1 MLFNSFIFVGFF
13 VVIYSLYL
21 ALQKKHRAQNW
32 LLLLASYG
40 FYGYWDIRFLLLL
53 MLSTGI
59 DYIAG
64 KNIDSARG
72 ERSRRIWVSV
82 SLCANLSIL
91 GFFKYCNFFIE
102 SFASLV
108 EKIGFD
114 GNISSLSIILPVGI
128 SFYTFQTLSYT
139 LDIYRRQLKP
149 VSSLL
154 DFALFVSF
162 FPQLVAGP
170 IERASTLLPQ
180 ITSPRTLNISQINAG
195 IYLILWGYFKKL
207 VIADNVAGLAD
218 EVFED
223 YLDLGGLDL
232 WIGALA
238 FAIQIYGDFSGY
250 SDIAR
255 GISKLLGFDLI
266 VNFKLPFFA
275 RNPSDF
281 WARWHI
287 SLSTWFRDYVYIPLG
302 GNRHGTW
309 NTYCNLMVTMTICG
323 LWHGA
328 AWNFVLWGMFH
339 GFLLIAHHAVR
350 HSWTLNHWNS
360 IWKELNFRLSGL
372 LGLFSVLL
380 TMSLTTAG
388 WIFFR
393 ASSVSQIIYML
404 SHLGL
409 SISEETWDLFSDL
422 LFFSFP
428 LLAMQLY
435 QGITQDLLAVTKLNL
450 GVRTLLYGLMLAW
463 IVLFSDRD
471 SAEFIYFQF

>member
-1 MLFNSFIFVGFF
+1 MLFNSFVFVGFF
-13 VVIYSLYL
+13 IGIYSLYL
-21 ALQKKHRAQNW
+21 ALRSRHRAQNW
-32 LLLLASYG
+32 LLLVASYG
-40 FYGYWDIRFLLLL
+40 FYGYWDVRFLLLL
-53 MLSTGI
+53 MISTGV
-59 DYIAG
+59 DYVAG
-64 KNIDSARG
+64 RNIDRARE
-72 ERSRRIWVSV
+72 ERSRRIWLTV
-82 SLCANLSIL
+82 SLVTNLSIL
-91 GFFKYCNFFIE
+91 GFFKYFNFFIDSFSTLVE
-102 SFASLV
+102 SFGLNS
-108 EKIGFD
+108 
-114 GNISSLSIILPVGI
+114 NITSLSIILPVGI

-139 LDIYRRQLKP
+139 LDIYRRQLKS

-180 ITSPRTLNISQINAG
+180 VTSPRTLNFSQINAG

-207 VIADNVAGLAD
+207 VIADNVANVVD

-223 YLDLGGLDL
+223 YLELGGLDI

-255 GISKLLGFDLI
+255 GLSKLLGFDLI
-266 VNFKLPFFA
+266 VNFKLPYFA

-302 GNRHGTW
+302 GSRQGEW
-309 NTYCNLMVTMTICG
+309 NTYRNLMITMTICG

-328 AWNFVLWGMFH
+328 AWNFVLWGIFH
-339 GFLLIAHHAVR
+339 GVLLVAHHAIR
-350 HSWTLNHWNS
+350 LHWGHR
-360 IWKELNFRLSGL
+360 WKA
-372 LGLFSVLL
+372 LGLQDNGLWGITSIVVMMAF
-380 TMSLTTAG
+380 TTVG

-393 ASSVSQIIYML
+393 ASSISQLAYMV
-404 SHLGL
+404 SHLGF
-409 SISEETWDLFSDL
+409 STSEETLDLILDL
-422 LFFSFP
+422 LFFSLP
-428 LLAMQLY
+428 LLAIQIY
-435 QGITQDLLAVTKLNL
+435 QGITQDLLAITKLNRWL
-450 GVRTLLYGLMLAW
+450 RMTIYGLMLVW